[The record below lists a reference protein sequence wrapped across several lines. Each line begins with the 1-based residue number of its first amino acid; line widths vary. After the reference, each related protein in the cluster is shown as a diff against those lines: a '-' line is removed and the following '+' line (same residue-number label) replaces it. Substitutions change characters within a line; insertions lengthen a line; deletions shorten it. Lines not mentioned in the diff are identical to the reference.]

1 MCMVVKAD
9 AYGHGAAEVAQFYE
23 SIGADFFAV
32 SRAKECK
39 ELRDRGI
46 KLPIL
51 NLGVTFE
58 DEYDYMVE
66 NDLSMTIFDYD
77 VACKLDDIA
86 RKKYKKARVHIKLD
100 TGMSRLGYV
109 VEDELDYVVGEI

>member
-1 MCMVVKAD
+1 MMNITKSSVWVEINLDNLEFNFRELKKRVADSTKMCMVVKAD

-51 NLGVTFE
+51 NLRSE
-58 DEYDYMVE
+58 E
-66 NDLSMTIFDYD
+66 
-77 VACKLDDIA
+77 
-86 RKKYKKARVHIKLD
+86 RRVGKECR
-100 TGMSRLGYV
+100 SRWSPYH
-109 VEDELDYVVGEI
+109 